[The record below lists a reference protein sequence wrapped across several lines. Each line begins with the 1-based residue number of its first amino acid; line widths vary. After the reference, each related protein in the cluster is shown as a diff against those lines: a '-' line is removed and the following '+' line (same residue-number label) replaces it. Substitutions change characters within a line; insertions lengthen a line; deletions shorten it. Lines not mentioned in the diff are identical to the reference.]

1 LSDEWDFYF
10 ARVNDAVASIFV
22 DLGLRPDA
30 PNEKR
35 PWLLWV
41 WVEMQSPRP
50 DGLSSGDEAPK
61 LHDIEESLNSMIPPI
76 CGAQLVGRITVSGRR
91 EFYFYGEEPGEL
103 DAAVERA
110 MKPFENH
117 RFQTGS
123 AFQPEWEQYLGL
135 LYPSANNLQRM
146 RNRRVLDSLAQQGDR
161 HEQPRK
167 IDHWL
172 EFPSAQAR
180 AAVRGTLEAIE
191 FAIEGEYEADEP
203 EAPLPHSLVVSR
215 VDSVDTHTINGI
227 TLELARLAGE
237 HGGHYDGWE
246 CPVTKT

>member
-1 LSDEWDFYF
+1 MSDEWDFYF

-22 DLGLRPDA
+22 DLGLKADA

-50 DGLSSGDEAPK
+50 DGLSSGEEAPK
-61 LHDIEESLNSMIPPI
+61 LYEIEESLNSMISPV
-76 CGAQLVGRITVSGRR
+76 CGAQLVGRITGSKRR
-91 EFYFYGEEPGEL
+91 EYYFYGEEPGEL
-103 DAAVERA
+103 EMATERA
-110 MKPFENH
+110 MKPFESYG
-117 RFQTGS
+117 FQTGS

-135 LYPSANNLQRM
+135 LYPSATNLQRM
-146 RNRRVLDSLAQQGDR
+146 MNRRVLDALAQQGDV

-167 IDHWL
+167 VDHWL
-172 EFPSAQAR
+172 EFPSTAAR
-180 AAVRGTLEAIE
+180 AAARSTLEAIE
-191 FAIEGEYEADEP
+191 FAIEGEYEAEEP
-203 EAPLPHSLVVSR
+203 EAALPHSLVVSR

-237 HGGHYDGWE
+237 HGGSYDGWE
-246 CPVTKT
+246 CPVTRE